1 MAKKVK
7 KVDVKKVAKVGLSNT
22 IVGMLVEAGFAV
34 ETDHTKYGFSEGTLV
49 VSLPDTDVQVKFI
62 TPKTDLVRYA
72 VQEDEDEDEAE

>member
-22 IVGMLVEAGFAV
+22 IVGMLVEAGFEV
-34 ETDHTKYGFSEGTLV
+34 NTDHTKFGFSEGTLV

-72 VQEDEDEDEAE
+72 AQEDEAE